1 MEDKEEK
8 EVETEELDIT
18 VDFIK
23 SDIKDFAGIMFYVG
37 HSGEVIML
45 TTGEVSKKQQRIA
58 ERMLVAADGHSIVLR
73 LVINLEILFEKIIYK
88 LKTWNRK

>member
-8 EVETEELDIT
+8 EIVSEELNET

-23 SDIKDFAGIMFYVG
+23 GDIKEFAGVMFYVG

-45 TTGEVSKKQQRIA
+45 TTGKVSKKQQKTA
-58 ERMLVAADGHSIVLR
+58 ERMLVAADGHSIILR
-73 LVINLEILFEKIIYK
+73 MVISLEILFEKILYRIK
-88 LKTWNRK
+88 NWSR

>member
-8 EVETEELDIT
+8 EIVSEELGET

-23 SDIKDFAGIMFYVG
+23 SDIKEFAGVMFYVG

-45 TTGEVSKKQQRIA
+45 TTGKVSKKQQKTA
-58 ERMLVAADGHSIVLR
+58 ERMLVAADGHSIILR
-73 LVINLEILFEKIIYK
+73 MVISLEILFEKIIYK
-88 LKTWNRK
+88 IKNWNR

>member
-1 MEDKEEK
+1 MEDKKEK
-8 EVETEELDIT
+8 EIESEELDAT

-23 SDIKDFAGIMFYVG
+23 GDIKEFAGIMFYVG

-45 TTGEVSKKQQRIA
+45 TTGEISKKQQKIA

-73 LVINLEILFEKIIYK
+73 FVISLEILFEKIIYK
-88 LKTWNRK
+88 IKNWNS